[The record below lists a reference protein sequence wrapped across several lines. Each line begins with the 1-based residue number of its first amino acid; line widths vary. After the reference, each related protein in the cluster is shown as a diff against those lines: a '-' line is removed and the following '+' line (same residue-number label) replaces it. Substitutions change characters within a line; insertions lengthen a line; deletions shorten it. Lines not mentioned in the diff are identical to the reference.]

1 MWGCGNLETWLQKMW
16 DILWKWILQFPFGA
30 DHDSFRLVSYF
41 NFFTRWSNNVLLIFG
56 LFILAVWQFWPFR
69 RQYLTILKVGYKAS
83 LESRLLKKP
92 NCQKRTIVTK
102 ILCRRLLSSG
112 QSVKDDGQCSTL
124 EYLTDVGGVVF
135 EGTGVELMVGCV
147 YSEAWNKHGKASV
160 SNHKPKTYTQTGGQF
175 KTNIHIY

>member
-1 MWGCGNLETWLQKMW
+1 MGISRLDYKRCGISCGNL
-16 DILWKWILQFPFGA
+16 WILQFPFGA
-30 DHDSFRLVSYF
+30 DHDSLRLVSYF

-102 ILCRRLLSSG
+102 ILCRPSSG
-112 QSVKDDGQCSTL
+112 QSVKDDVQCSTL

-135 EGTGVELMVGCV
+135 EGTGVEWMVGCV
-147 YSEAWNKHGKASV
+147 YSEAWNKHGKAAM

-175 KTNIHIY
+175 KTNIHIYLI